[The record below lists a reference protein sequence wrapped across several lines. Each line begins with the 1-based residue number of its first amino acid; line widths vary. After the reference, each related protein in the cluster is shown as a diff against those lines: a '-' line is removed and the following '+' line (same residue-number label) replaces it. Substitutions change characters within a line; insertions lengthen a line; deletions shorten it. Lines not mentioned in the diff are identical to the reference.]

1 MKLRLPLTLLSA
13 VLYCYHSEGHSAE
26 ETFWTWQGDA
36 DGTFAEASGWQ
47 DKNHWNYADGV
58 VPADIEMG
66 PNWRSSGNWGST
78 VRFNKEGSL
87 SFENL
92 DLEGWDFKIAVLNGA
107 RINLKGTI
115 QKLQGPNTG
124 IDIGENSKLVWDMN
138 MPGNGVDSVFNMS
151 VLPYEG
157 LVFKQG
163 WKRYG
168 GAANISLGTLG
179 SIHSDAS
186 QSGGNMTYT
195 FHNTTLLRY
204 GEEGFK
210 SNAGQYSVNDVSMDG
225 DSNYIVY
232 SRRLWSVADRVSL
245 GGTFGTEN
253 FFNLTDGDIA
263 LTASSTALTASESS
277 LNKFYLYRGTDG
289 GFYVDYATTI
299 GNEVSEMVVTWVGG
313 TASWNSTVTNW
324 SDYTGAEVSFS
335 DGKIALFDAG
345 HEGTVTIDG
354 VLSPA
359 LMKVTGG
366 EYTFVSA
373 DADSMINLAGGLYIS
388 GSDDAPTQVT
398 FSSANKITGS
408 VSVTNA
414 ILTLGNNAALPLG
427 NLSLNQGTLNLN
439 AAGFGGFT
447 VKEGMSGTIQLGDG
461 ATMGILTLTG
471 GNILGGGSSQGSVST
486 INVNASAG
494 NDGVMELSGTWKST
508 GNLNMTR
515 GMLTISGDDTRIVL
529 DGAFLVGE
537 NVSAVNTILMKGGEL
552 VVKGSGTHSSTDFS
566 MQLSNWARTS
576 FFTLEKGCIF
586 LKRQLTVTQ
595 AGTGSFIMK
604 NGFLG
609 TEGINMYRNTS
620 EATSSTFTMDGGTT
634 ILGGIGL
641 RMSGTGTTTSPL
653 YVNLNQ
659 GTLGASADWTL
670 SVPAILGGSVT
681 FDTTGYTIDDDTLA
695 YTKGSE
701 GKKITISGNLSGVG
715 KIATE
720 GAGSLVLTGTNTHS
734 GGTVVK
740 SGILSIS
747 SMDALGTGI
756 STISRGATLKAEDS
770 FADAALTLAG
780 GKGIGVGAG
789 TSGSANLTMGLNIN
803 EGGVFTVD
811 CGALVGLAGTDTP
824 LLAVTGTLT
833 SSGSSQFSLV
843 NFDGS
848 GVTDLSGEYILAT
861 GTFGTWSDSALASA
875 YLDVEISPY
884 YSYAVSKSDGKLVLN
899 VTSKEGI
906 LYWNKADSGVWKD
919 GGEAIWVNQG
929 GTASTYNPG
938 NSVIFRDLTVGDTG
952 TTLTV
957 DLEGTLSPGYIEFS
971 NSKDHYV
978 LTHGSASGALSGTFG
993 IVKKGSASVTLA
1005 TDNSGMSGTIDL
1017 KEGSLVAGHVNAL
1030 GTGTLKFN
1038 GGSLVLGVDNVAVST
1053 IEGVDVKIV
1062 VDGNNS
1068 FSWAPGNA
1076 SLADRN
1082 LIKSGDG
1089 SLVLNETAYSG
1100 KLTSTGDG
1108 TIILNTNAATT
1119 ISNTVVLSGNIA
1131 KTGSGSLTIDSGA
1144 FSNSQNLNF
1153 DVREGELVLK
1163 GNVSSGSFNINL
1175 SGPGATLKLG
1185 DAGESIGNVNGKLTM
1200 GAGSRLI
1207 LWNGNYWGTT
1217 FGMGIQLNTGTDGI
1231 ANIDGTVSGGTT
1243 VGKAISGQGNL
1254 QVNNMSGWSNILT
1267 LPLNNTYVGNTYIGT
1282 SEGGGDATNLTY
1294 SGAVPGSG
1302 ILTPW
1307 GTGDVTIGID
1317 RTVAD
1322 WETADTSPTPVT
1334 LSATTTETT
1343 VYRIN
1348 NNVTLRAFGGKASLK
1363 MMGNGI
1369 ATLGGMISITT
1380 DGTNTTEITAGN
1392 ALKMEG
1398 GLSGGGVLDI
1408 TLKAPAEGSAMTSQL
1423 ELTGD
1428 NTAFTGS
1435 LNVNNAHVTLGSA
1448 SRNFGGSL
1456 TTGGGNLYISSGG
1469 QVISGDLALGTGGLI
1484 VDSTALAS
1492 GFAALTV
1499 SGNLTAD
1506 PGTFSLTIDNSDGKL
1521 IPDVDGKYVILSN
1534 AGNNLSTDSISWK
1547 TQLAPDI
1554 ARFYSFQNI
1563 DGKLYLSI
1571 MGLTSVVW
1579 VGDEIT
1585 GNGTWSNGTT
1595 GWMDGSIEYVN
1606 NKAVTFTDM
1615 ESSHSVIT
1623 IGSEGKLVVNPASI
1637 AVSSDGT
1644 DYTWQGAGAIGD
1656 HPDHVTTLRKSGS
1669 STLTI
1674 NQGQANTFSGGTTL
1688 EGGAIV
1694 LQSVGGLGTGGVA
1707 LHDGNLVLDRAGEI
1721 LTSGNKLAFQGGTL
1735 VYSAG
1740 SAQDTSSLID
1750 LDMSTDA
1757 VRVHVLQNGTSPH
1770 SVSWSAA
1777 WNAIGRDLILN
1788 NGLEEGQSA
1797 GQLNIAVT
1805 GSLSSGLTIGAGTLK
1820 ISVDG
1825 AGTLSGAVSGS
1836 GTLMLESRNTGSS
1849 RSTVFA
1855 GDYSGFSGKLV
1866 LIGQDPLTRN
1876 NRYQFSNTSLFD
1888 HVSGIEVD
1896 GSNLYV
1902 EGSGEIVIG
1911 ADMLIQPGGVAF
1923 DGNSGQSYK
1932 LTGSL
1937 SGTGSVFFAADGGI
1951 NQLAL
1956 AGDISRFNGS
1966 IASGTGCMI
1975 LLGDGHDAALTEDG
1989 FLTRAASLYGDGAF
2003 VLDYSNDASLGS
2015 IVSGTAALRQAGN
2028 GVLTLTG
2035 ACTSSGTLTVDTRAV
2050 LADGASWA
2058 GAMTGNGEL
2067 TVLNS
2072 QSLDL
2077 SQISGGLN
2085 LVHGG
2090 SGVLSIHTASPGDYT
2105 GHVSVS
2111 GGGTLDLGD
2120 QAYSNAI
2127 TMVHGILANAGHA
2140 TNLHIDAT
2148 GHVDMGGIDGS
2159 MIKSLTSSAGIISN
2173 INGNISL
2180 GSAAIGIGKENM
2192 DSISHSGIAAVEFN
2206 QTDSTLTLDRLTLD
2220 VVSIE
2225 SFLKDH
2231 RDEYKVLVTN
2241 GTLAG
2246 AVAEDTD
2253 NIAFTPYLA
2262 DLGYDLLEVSG
2273 GYVSIDGRTVDT
2285 PFSVLSDEEKTIKNP
2300 ISLER
2305 YPSLFVNG
2313 KLHIRIKP
2321 DQEIVFKKLQSDSW
2335 ATEAWI
2341 DLGADSSIT
2350 VVLSNDGLDTSYAGS
2365 ITGSGSIVKT
2375 GGNSL
2380 AIGGNVSANGGAVD
2394 IREGKLS
2401 IGGLF
2406 STDELTVASSMAGK
2420 PVSLSI
2426 GGAASVTG
2434 TTEVGRDASLVLGGN
2449 LDSGSLRLTGNGKIS
2464 LHQADII
2471 LHDEAGSN
2479 VIGSG
2484 TSISGSGSLIL
2495 ANGSSLTVSGGSSID
2510 AGIIFELGR
2519 NWTLRADSDISI
2531 SGLDG
2536 DNTLSISNESV
2547 VTLAGDKDAEF
2558 TGTLDADSLGSIV
2571 KTGGSRQIL
2580 RVSAKG
2586 LSLDTRNGVME
2597 INRKNV
2603 TESMPAFDRLSV
2615 GPLDDGH
2622 AELLLR
2628 TDTKATGLVVRNH
2641 GVLTLGDADADRQYA
2656 PVSLFVDGNAVFEE
2670 GSSLSTIV
2678 PNEKGGVAATGT
2690 ITLPNSMTVNLVNNG
2705 SGSIA
2710 TADDLVV
2717 MMAGEGLIN
2726 AGGEALLA
2734 GTGFSDWKVTL
2745 EKSISLFYSSANIH
2759 VGADGKSLMA
2769 TPVFNK
2775 VNTLEQYAKSDTA
2788 LAGANMLWFAG
2799 IQAGGS
2805 NLDNLLSSIMDDIKG
2820 GNGTSASRSMAAS
2833 AGSTVTSMNAAQI
2846 ADFRYQ
2852 QMLIRNRMTTM
2863 GLNPD
2868 YNYEG
2873 ELPLFNAWI
2882 QGNGSY
2888 NTLNGDGDFAG
2899 YQLNTW
2905 GGTAGVDVSVS
2916 GELTFG
2922 AAFTASYGDLDSTGA
2937 DSLTGNLDSFYVNLF
2952 ARYQHKNWGHNFM
2965 ATCGQ
2970 NDISVTRSVRFGADS
2985 YEGSGDTN
2993 GSSWGA
2999 MYEVTYD
3006 IALDENHSSLLQPLV
3021 NVSVAHAGIDAY
3033 EESGAG
3039 NAGLKV
3045 GDMKW
3050 TTATIAVGS
3059 RLLGLIGSNVF
3070 GRETLGELRVQVA
3083 QDIGD
3088 DRGESDVSF
3097 LGNPGYGRTVK
3108 GADIGKTGLQVG
3120 AGLSLPTGTNGTIFV
3135 EANADIRSGATSANG
3150 SLGYR
3155 YNF

>member
-47 DKNHWNYADGV
+47 DKNHWNYADGA
-58 VPADIEMG
+58 VPKDIEMG

-78 VRFNKEGSL
+78 IRFNKEGSL
-87 SFENL
+87 SFEKLN
-92 DLEGWDFKIAVLNGA
+92 LEGWDFKIAVLNGA
-107 RINLKGTI
+107 RINMKGTI
-115 QKLQGPNTG
+115 QKLQGPNIG
-124 IDIGENSKLVWDMN
+124 IDVDENSKLVWDMN
-138 MPGNGVDSVFNMS
+138 MAGNGVDYAFNMS
-151 VLPYEG
+151 VLSYEG
-157 LVFKQG
+157 LVLKQG
-163 WKRYG
+163 WKGNG
-168 GAANISLGTLG
+168 GAPNISLGTLG

-245 GGTFGTEN
+245 GGTLGTEN
-253 FFNLTDGDIA
+253 FFNLTDGDIT

-313 TASWNSTVTNW
+313 TASWNSTASNW
-324 SDYTGAEVSFS
+324 TDYAGSMVNFS

-373 DADSMINLAGGLYIS
+373 DADSMINLTGGLYIS

-398 FSSANKITGS
+398 FSNANTITGS

-427 NLSLNQGTLNLN
+427 NLILNQGTLNLN
-439 AAGFGGFT
+439 AAGFGDFT

-471 GNILGGGSSQGSVST
+471 GSILGGSSSQGSVST

-508 GNLNMTR
+508 GSLNMTR

-566 MQLSNWARTS
+566 MQLSNWAQTS
-576 FFTLEKGCIF
+576 FFTLEKGGIF

-609 TEGINMYRNTS
+609 AEGINMYRNTS
-620 EATSSTFTMDGGTT
+620 EATSSSFTMDGGTT

-641 RMSGTGTTTSPL
+641 RMSGSGTTTSPL

-715 KIATE
+715 KIVTE
-720 GAGSLVLTGTNTHS
+720 GAGSLVLTGSNTHS

-848 GVTDLSGEYILAT
+848 GVTDLSGEYILAI

-919 GGEAIWVNQG
+919 GGEAIWVNRG

-938 NSVIFRDLTVGDTG
+938 NSVVFRDLTVGDTG

-957 DLEGTLSPGYIEFS
+957 NLEGTLSPGYIEFS
-971 NSKDHYV
+971 NSRDHYV
-978 LTHGSASGALSGTFG
+978 LTQGSASGALSGTFD

-1053 IEGVDVKIV
+1053 IEGMDVKIV

-1068 FSWAPGNA
+1068 FSWASGNA

-1108 TIILNTNAATT
+1108 TIILNTNAAAT

-1131 KTGSGSLTIDSGA
+1131 KTGSGSLTIDSRT

-1499 SGNLTAD
+1499 NGNLTTD
-1506 PGTFSLTIDNSDGKL
+1506 PGTFSLTIDNSGGKL

-1595 GWMDGSIEYVN
+1595 G
-1606 NKAVTFTDM
+1606 
-1615 ESSHSVIT
+1615 
-1623 IGSEGKLVVNPASI
+1623 
-1637 AVSSDGT
+1637 
-1644 DYTWQGAGAIGD
+1644 
-1656 HPDHVTTLRKSGS
+1656 
-1669 STLTI
+1669 
-1674 NQGQANTFSGGTTL
+1674 
-1688 EGGAIV
+1688 
-1694 LQSVGGLGTGGVA
+1694 
-1707 LHDGNLVLDRAGEI
+1707 
-1721 LTSGNKLAFQGGTL
+1721 
-1735 VYSAG
+1735 
-1740 SAQDTSSLID
+1740 
-1750 LDMSTDA
+1750 
-1757 VRVHVLQNGTSPH
+1757 
-1770 SVSWSAA
+1770 
-1777 WNAIGRDLILN
+1777 
-1788 NGLEEGQSA
+1788 
-1797 GQLNIAVT
+1797 
-1805 GSLSSGLTIGAGTLK
+1805 
-1820 ISVDG
+1820 
-1825 AGTLSGAVSGS
+1825 
-1836 GTLMLESRNTGSS
+1836 
-1849 RSTVFA
+1849 
-1855 GDYSGFSGKLV
+1855 
-1866 LIGQDPLTRN
+1866 
-1876 NRYQFSNTSLFD
+1876 
-1888 HVSGIEVD
+1888 
-1896 GSNLYV
+1896 
-1902 EGSGEIVIG
+1902 
-1911 ADMLIQPGGVAF
+1911 
-1923 DGNSGQSYK
+1923 
-1932 LTGSL
+1932 
-1937 SGTGSVFFAADGGI
+1937 
-1951 NQLAL
+1951 
-1956 AGDISRFNGS
+1956 
-1966 IASGTGCMI
+1966 
-1975 LLGDGHDAALTEDG
+1975 
-1989 FLTRAASLYGDGAF
+1989 
-2003 VLDYSNDASLGS
+2003 
-2015 IVSGTAALRQAGN
+2015 
-2028 GVLTLTG
+2028 
-2035 ACTSSGTLTVDTRAV
+2035 
-2050 LADGASWA
+2050 
-2058 GAMTGNGEL
+2058 
-2067 TVLNS
+2067 
-2072 QSLDL
+2072 
-2077 SQISGGLN
+2077 
-2085 LVHGG
+2085 
-2090 SGVLSIHTASPGDYT
+2090 
-2105 GHVSVS
+2105 
-2111 GGGTLDLGD
+2111 
-2120 QAYSNAI
+2120 
-2127 TMVHGILANAGHA
+2127 
-2140 TNLHIDAT
+2140 
-2148 GHVDMGGIDGS
+2148 
-2159 MIKSLTSSAGIISN
+2159 
-2173 INGNISL
+2173 
-2180 GSAAIGIGKENM
+2180 
-2192 DSISHSGIAAVEFN
+2192 
-2206 QTDSTLTLDRLTLD
+2206 
-2220 VVSIE
+2220 
-2225 SFLKDH
+2225 
-2231 RDEYKVLVTN
+2231 
-2241 GTLAG
+2241 
-2246 AVAEDTD
+2246 
-2253 NIAFTPYLA
+2253 
-2262 DLGYDLLEVSG
+2262 
-2273 GYVSIDGRTVDT
+2273 
-2285 PFSVLSDEEKTIKNP
+2285 
-2300 ISLER
+2300 
-2305 YPSLFVNG
+2305 
-2313 KLHIRIKP
+2313 
-2321 DQEIVFKKLQSDSW
+2321 
-2335 ATEAWI
+2335 
-2341 DLGADSSIT
+2341 
-2350 VVLSNDGLDTSYAGS
+2350 
-2365 ITGSGSIVKT
+2365 
-2375 GGNSL
+2375 
-2380 AIGGNVSANGGAVD
+2380 
-2394 IREGKLS
+2394 
-2401 IGGLF
+2401 
-2406 STDELTVASSMAGK
+2406 
-2420 PVSLSI
+2420 
-2426 GGAASVTG
+2426 
-2434 TTEVGRDASLVLGGN
+2434 
-2449 LDSGSLRLTGNGKIS
+2449 
-2464 LHQADII
+2464 
-2471 LHDEAGSN
+2471 
-2479 VIGSG
+2479 
-2484 TSISGSGSLIL
+2484 
-2495 ANGSSLTVSGGSSID
+2495 
-2510 AGIIFELGR
+2510 
-2519 NWTLRADSDISI
+2519 
-2531 SGLDG
+2531 
-2536 DNTLSISNESV
+2536 
-2547 VTLAGDKDAEF
+2547 
-2558 TGTLDADSLGSIV
+2558 
-2571 KTGGSRQIL
+2571 
-2580 RVSAKG
+2580 
-2586 LSLDTRNGVME
+2586 
-2597 INRKNV
+2597 
-2603 TESMPAFDRLSV
+2603 
-2615 GPLDDGH
+2615 
-2622 AELLLR
+2622 
-2628 TDTKATGLVVRNH
+2628 
-2641 GVLTLGDADADRQYA
+2641 
-2656 PVSLFVDGNAVFEE
+2656 
-2670 GSSLSTIV
+2670 
-2678 PNEKGGVAATGT
+2678 
-2690 ITLPNSMTVNLVNNG
+2690 
-2705 SGSIA
+2705 
-2710 TADDLVV
+2710 
-2717 MMAGEGLIN
+2717 
-2726 AGGEALLA
+2726 
-2734 GTGFSDWKVTL
+2734 
-2745 EKSISLFYSSANIH
+2745 
-2759 VGADGKSLMA
+2759 
-2769 TPVFNK
+2769 
-2775 VNTLEQYAKSDTA
+2775 
-2788 LAGANMLWFAG
+2788 
-2799 IQAGGS
+2799 
-2805 NLDNLLSSIMDDIKG
+2805 
-2820 GNGTSASRSMAAS
+2820 
-2833 AGSTVTSMNAAQI
+2833 
-2846 ADFRYQ
+2846 
-2852 QMLIRNRMTTM
+2852 
-2863 GLNPD
+2863 
-2868 YNYEG
+2868 
-2873 ELPLFNAWI
+2873 
-2882 QGNGSY
+2882 
-2888 NTLNGDGDFAG
+2888 
-2899 YQLNTW
+2899 
-2905 GGTAGVDVSVS
+2905 
-2916 GELTFG
+2916 
-2922 AAFTASYGDLDSTGA
+2922 
-2937 DSLTGNLDSFYVNLF
+2937 
-2952 ARYQHKNWGHNFM
+2952 
-2965 ATCGQ
+2965 
-2970 NDISVTRSVRFGADS
+2970 
-2985 YEGSGDTN
+2985 
-2993 GSSWGA
+2993 
-2999 MYEVTYD
+2999 
-3006 IALDENHSSLLQPLV
+3006 
-3021 NVSVAHAGIDAY
+3021 
-3033 EESGAG
+3033 
-3039 NAGLKV
+3039 
-3045 GDMKW
+3045 
-3050 TTATIAVGS
+3050 
-3059 RLLGLIGSNVF
+3059 
-3070 GRETLGELRVQVA
+3070 
-3083 QDIGD
+3083 
-3088 DRGESDVSF
+3088 
-3097 LGNPGYGRTVK
+3097 
-3108 GADIGKTGLQVG
+3108 
-3120 AGLSLPTGTNGTIFV
+3120 
-3135 EANADIRSGATSANG
+3135 
-3150 SLGYR
+3150 
-3155 YNF
+3155 